1 MEKIRLKSNLN
12 ESDSHHHH
20 LTHHHSRSFELNN
33 SSTSCSSSHI
43 DLVATNQN
51 DTLLLVEPGQNN
63 SSSLSY
69 TVSSTRNESTKIL
82 HQSKSNHGNKSST
95 SNARSGVES
104 DFEIVSFEIIKPAK
118 SGRTKP
124 KTKNKFTSNPNAAKK
139 GLEEKPNQTASV
151 STTTS
156 TSSSSSSTCQLI
168 PMKLNSNLNNNN
180 TTASLITT
188 TTSIGN
194 GLLCP
199 SSPKVILYILCD
211 SKLNIF
217 ICYNMFEKISSP
229 VASTQQPGGLTPPPV
244 PTLPPPKLPVSLVAS
259 KTDTLNSALSL
270 NSTIHLPALP
280 GPKMKHHRQ
289 TATPSKEITT
299 TKTSEKFRQLY
310 QIRRNNGDVL
320 SQDFLKNIQTKQSSS
335 TQLNNNNN
343 TNSSNTTGSIEIN
356 SFFKN
361 MEPRSSSLS
370 SGEKKKSNTK
380 NKNP

>member
-1 MEKIRLKSNLN
+1 LEKIRLKSNLN

-51 DTLLLVEPGQNN
+51 DTLLLVEPSQNN

-69 TVSSTRNESTKIL
+69 TVSSTRNDSSKIL
-82 HQSKSNHGNKSST
+82 HQSKSNHGNKNSA

-118 SGRTKP
+118 AGRAKP
-124 KTKNKFTSNPNAAKK
+124 KTKNKFTSNPNAGKK
-139 GLEEKPNQTASV
+139 SLEEKPNQTASV

-194 GLLCP
+194 GLICP
-199 SSPKVILYILCD
+199 SSPKIL
-211 SKLNIF
+211 
-217 ICYNMFEKISSP
+217 SP
-229 VASTQQPGGLTPPPV
+229 VPSSQQSGGLIPPPV

-270 NSTIHLPALP
+270 NSTIHLPTLP

-335 TQLNNNNN
+335 TQLSNNTN
-343 TNSSNTTGSIEIN
+343 TNSSNTTGSIEVN
-356 SFFKN
+356 NFFKN

-380 NKNP
+380 NQNP